1 MLSRT
6 LVDGHLVRLELGG
19 PGLAGFASTGIP
31 DEWVG
36 LVVPGQFQSRY
47 YTVRAWDGS
56 RLVLDVVLHPSGLVT
71 QWAAGDCVGDE
82 VTIQDA
88 QGSFSAAVDA
98 PWVWLVGDLTALPA
112 MARIAES
119 LPPGVDLRV
128 WAEAPAPIP
137 GYFPEALTASGAL
150 TWLTAELEGSGLA
163 SVVESLTW
171 PSGAGHF
178 WMAGESAQMR
188 AIRRHLMH
196 DLADA
201 SFTHDVMGYWRHAA
215 RAPRRAADPGPVYRA
230 GKAAG
235 KSDAEIWADYDAQR
249 D

>member
-1 MLSRT
+1 MRLIG
-6 LVDGHLVRLELGG
+6 DGLNL
-19 PGLAGFASTGIP
+19 GFAKGANLGIETARG
-31 DEWVG
+31 DYVLLLG
-36 LVVPGQFQSRY
+36 NDAYVTPG
-47 YTVRAWDGS
+47 
-56 RLVLDVVLHPSGLVT
+56 
-71 QWAAGDCVGDE
+71 
-82 VTIQDA
+82 
-88 QGSFSAAVDA
+88 
-98 PWVWLVGDLTALPA
+98 ALPA